1 MRKLLI
7 SYGFLFLLGFAG
19 AHRFYL
25 GRFYTGVFYLCTGG
39 FLGLGLILDLFM
51 IPFMVADDISDEGG
65 DVLDLL
71 IKLAIGSFLFTA
83 FCFMVSLMLWGLLS
97 IF

>member
-7 SYGFLFLLGFAG
+7 SYAFLFALGFAG

-25 GRFYTGVFYLCTGG
+25 GRFYTGVLYLCTGG
-39 FLGLGLILDLFM
+39 FLGLGLILDFFM

-65 DVLDLL
+65 DVLDFLL
-71 IKLAIGSFLFTA
+71 KLFLGSFLFTV
-83 FCFMVSLMLWGLLS
+83 FCLMVSLMLWGLLS
-97 IF
+97 VF